1 MILRMILQAE
11 NIACRRG
18 ERLLFE
24 GISFQLQAGELLLLE
39 GRNGCGKT
47 TLLRTLAMLR
57 QSDAGQ
63 IQWNNQP
70 IEVLAEQYLSQLT
83 WMGHHNALKGDLS
96 AVENLQIRCRLQGL
110 ECSETQRWEALEKI
124 GLYGYEDLPTRV
136 LSQGQ
141 KRRASLAYLLLSQAP
156 LWILDE
162 PFSALDSGAVD
173 LLQAIIQTHL
183 DQEGMLILTTHQEVA
198 LSSNIN
204 RLCLDAA

>member
-1 MILRMILQAE
+1 MILQAE

-24 GISFQLQAGELLLLE
+24 GVNFQLQAGELLLLE

-47 TLLRTLAMLR
+47 TLLRTLALLR
-57 QSDAGQ
+57 HSDAGQ

-70 IEVLAEQYLSQLT
+70 ITTLAEHYLSQLT

-96 AVENLQIRCRLQGL
+96 AAENLHIRCCLHGIM
-110 ECSETQRWEALEKI
+110 CSENAIWDALDKI

-162 PFSALDSGAVD
+162 PFSALDIVAVD
-173 LLQAIIQTHL
+173 LLQSIIQKHI
-183 DQEGMLILTTHQEVA
+183 DQGGMLILTTHQEVA
-198 LSSNIN
+198 LTAHIN
-204 RLCLDAA
+204 RLRLDAA

>member
-1 MILRMILQAE
+1 MILQAE

-24 GISFQLQAGELLLLE
+24 GVNFQLQAGELLLLE

-47 TLLRTLAMLR
+47 TLLRTLALLR
-57 QSDAGQ
+57 QSDVGQ

-70 IEVLAEQYLSQLT
+70 IEKLAEQYLSQLT

-96 AVENLQIRCRLQGL
+96 ALDNLDIQCRLHGL
-110 ECSETQRWEALEKI
+110 VCSDTQRWDALEQI

-162 PFSALDSGAVD
+162 PFSALDIAAVD
-173 LLQAIIQTHL
+173 LLQSIMQKHVN
-183 DQEGMLILTTHQEVA
+183 QGGMLILTTHQEVA
-198 LSSNIN
+198 LTSNIN
-204 RLCLDAA
+204 RLRLDAA